1 MLHTIGKKEIQY
13 QALNHINEILHSMDH
28 DINEYE
34 IIPENIRSSAAS
46 REAKD
51 VHFERFITVSE
62 DDVLL
67 HKKLNKKQMIAYN
80 MITERIF
87 SNKPGAFFIDGP
99 GGTGKT
105 FLYHVLLATIRS
117 MGYVAL
123 ATTTSGVAASIL
135 PGGRTTH
142 SRFKIPIDLDEN
154 SSCNISKE
162 SSLATLIREAKLI
175 VWDEVSW
182 LKEKW

>member
-1 MLHTIGKKEIQY
+1 
-13 QALNHINEILHSMDH
+13 
-28 DINEYE
+28 
-34 IIPENIRSSAAS
+34 
-46 REAKD
+46 
-51 VHFERFITVSE
+51 
-62 DDVLL
+62 
-67 HKKLNKKQMIAYN
+67 MIAYN

-99 GGTGKT
+99 RGTWKT
-105 FLYHVLLATIRS
+105 FLYRVLLATIRS

-123 ATTTSGVAASIL
+123 ATATSGVVASIL
-135 PGGRTTH
+135 PGGSTAH
-142 SRFKIPIDLDEN
+142 SRFKISIDLDEN

-182 LKEKW
+182 LKEKRWKFSICG